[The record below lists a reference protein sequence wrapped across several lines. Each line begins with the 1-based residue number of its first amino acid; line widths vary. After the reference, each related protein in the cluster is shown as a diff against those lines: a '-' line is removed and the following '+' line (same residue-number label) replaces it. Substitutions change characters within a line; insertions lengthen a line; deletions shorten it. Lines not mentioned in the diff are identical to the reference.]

1 MEKILGNNQIF
12 VSIYHFRSCLVFCPK
27 LLMLDEQKSKNLD
40 KQNTLYEQMCSKTI
54 QLSFSRVRGSRLSQF
69 VLTYENVSL

>member
-1 MEKILGNNQIF
+1 MIF
-12 VSIYHFRSCLVFCPK
+12 WFVVSEDFLLVFCPK
-27 LLMLDEQKSKNLD
+27 LLLLDLQKGKNLD
-40 KQNTLYEQMCSKTI
+40 KQNTLYEQMYSKTI

>member
-1 MEKILGNNQIF
+1 
-12 VSIYHFRSCLVFCPK
+12 
-27 LLMLDEQKSKNLD
+27 MLDLQKGKNLD
-40 KQNTLYEQMCSKTI
+40 KQNTLCEQMYSKTI